1 MNKNCLHLYIDLF
14 HHSFGVSNLVYKKQ
28 LAYMCLTL
36 YPSEIGVM
44 LPDFFQVCV
53 AFFLDGVAYSY
64 STLKWIVIWIYDK
77 VNEDIEEGLKD

>member
-1 MNKNCLHLYIDLF
+1 MY
-14 HHSFGVSNLVYKKQ
+14 
-28 LAYMCLTL
+28 LTL
-36 YPSEIGVM
+36 CPKIRVM